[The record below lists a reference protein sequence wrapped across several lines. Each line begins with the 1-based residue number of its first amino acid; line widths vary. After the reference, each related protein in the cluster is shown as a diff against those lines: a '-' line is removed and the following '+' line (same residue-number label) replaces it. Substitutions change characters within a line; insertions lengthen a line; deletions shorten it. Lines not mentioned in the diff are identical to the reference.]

1 MGSFAT
7 KYRGYVINE
16 FVHRK
21 VRRLMGCT
29 YINQS
34 MVEGTKCWESNKV
47 CWESNK
53 VNTLFQL
60 EVAKMIL
67 VVPLFQLIGND
78 RLI

>member
-34 MVEGTKCWESNKV
+34 TVEGTKCWEF
-47 CWESNK
+47 NK

>member
-47 CWESNK
+47 
-53 VNTLFQL
+53 NTLFQL